1 MDSEIKKFLAK
12 TIREAIKEEVAQ
24 AITTTVLPIFV
35 KMIEDSEARIDKTST
50 IVMTMSERMSSH
62 IKCFDKNI
70 AQIQKS
76 KEACQENIKT
86 LLASNSE
93 LVRQLETQLQQFNTQ
108 HDDYEGRI
116 QRLEARTDTS
126 EARNRSLVDKY
137 TNLAEK
143 MMDMQTSAPRRASG
157 GSNSTVKIDMAH

>member
-1 MDSEIKKFLAK
+1 M
-12 TIREAIKEEVAQ
+12 V
-24 AITTTVLPIFV
+24 
-35 KMIEDSEARIDKTST
+35 EDSEARIDKTNT
-50 IVMTMSERMSSH
+50 IVLTMSEMMSSH

-76 KEACQENIKT
+76 KEACQENMKT

-108 HDDYEGRI
+108 HDDYESRI
-116 QRLEARTDTS
+116 QKLDTRNDI
-126 EARNRSLVDKY
+126 ADTRNRSLVDKY